1 MPTYASV
8 APKKDY
14 PVVSSG
20 THVATVYKFMNLGT
34 RFQEYQGVLKE
45 YPDTLITLTFETDEE
60 HEFTYKNE
68 DGTEEKVMK
77 PLVISKEFTLS
88 MGAKS
93 NLRPFVEGIIG
104 AKLTDEEAGAFDLE
118 DLVGR
123 ACLITVVHKTS
134 AKGSVYAN
142 ITSASPLMKS
152 MQAPVLVNP
161 VVIFDVKTAT
171 KEEIEALPKFIQEKI
186 TISDEYKKRFAGA
199 VDAINP
205 EDIPFD

>member
-1 MPTYASV
+1 MATYAPVSQ
-8 APKKDY
+8 KKDY

-68 DGTEEKVMK
+68 DGTEDKVMK

-88 MGAKS
+88 MGVKS

-104 AKLTDEEAGAFDLE
+104 TKLTDEEAGAFDLE
-118 DLVGR
+118 DLLGR

-142 ITSASPLMKS
+142 ITGASPLMKN
-152 MQAPVLVNP
+152 MQAPVLVNQT
-161 VVIFDVKTAT
+161 VIFDVNTAT
-171 KEEIEALPKFIQEKI
+171 KEEIDALPKFLQDKVI
-186 TISDEYKKRFAGA
+186 ISDEYKKRFGVA
-199 VDAINP
+199 V
-205 EDIPFD
+205 EELKEGEVPF

>member
-1 MPTYASV
+1 MSTYAPVSQ
-8 APKKDY
+8 KKDY

-68 DGTEEKVMK
+68 DGTEDKVMK

-88 MGAKS
+88 MGVKS

-104 AKLTDEEAGAFDLE
+104 TKLTDEEAGAFDLE
-118 DLVGR
+118 DLLGR

-142 ITSASPLMKS
+142 ITGASPLMKN
-152 MQAPVLVNP
+152 MQAPVLVNQT
-161 VVIFDVKTAT
+161 VIFDVNTAT
-171 KEEIEALPKFIQEKI
+171 KEEIDALPKFLQDKVI
-186 TISDEYKKRFAGA
+186 ISDEYKKRFEVA
-199 VDAINP
+199 V
-205 EDIPFD
+205 EELKEGEVPF